1 MMKCLFIQSSAWLS
15 IIQIFSS
22 QVIRI
27 ILQVMLVIISTIT
40 VIYTLVTTT
49 QEETRSG
56 MVWSLGLT
64 IVLPSLVEMMWLA
77 KWFSHTRRVRLRRL
91 EMCGQE
97 LVKRIVTSYTIM
109 VMLLVELSSMV
120 LLLTMSG
127 DKEMF
132 WAIFGLN
139 SFSCILLSSNPV
151 LEWVVGRSV
160 KVANIFL

>member
-1 MMKCLFIQSSAWLS
+1 MKCLFIQNCAWLS
-15 IIQIFSS
+15 IHHIFSS

-49 QEETRSG
+49 QEETRSV

-64 IVLPSLVEMMWLA
+64 IFLPSLVSVTWLV
-77 KWFSHTRRVRLRRL
+77 KWFSYTRRVRLRRL

-109 VMLLVELSSMV
+109 VMLVVEMSSMV

-139 SFSCILLSSNPV
+139 SFNCIMLSAHPV
-151 LEWVVGRSV
+151 LEWGVTRYD
-160 KVANIFL
+160 KVANIIL

>member
-56 MVWSLGLT
+56 MVWSLVLT
-64 IVLPSLVEMMWLA
+64 VVLPSFVEMMWLA

-97 LVKRIVTSYTIM
+97 LVRRIVTSYTIM